1 MTQEKRKLTAE
12 DVKRLPNPSLDNQGP
27 LCEVN
32 FYNWRARRNEVCQGV
47 AQRSS
52 FRDRV
57 CVRFLTGSQV
67 GNFHDYLPE
76 FVTIHEP
83 LPAIASVAEPDSAS
97 PGELSLAPA

>member
-12 DVKRLPNPSLDNQGP
+12 DVARLPKFSSGAGV
-27 LCEVN
+27 LCEVQR
-32 FYNWRARRNEVCQGV
+32 YIGGYRKPVAATGV
-47 AQRSS
+47 ACQSP
-52 FRDRV
+52 FEGKVRV
-57 CVRFLTGSQV
+57 TYIPEK
-67 GNFHDYLPE
+67 GNNPFGDYDPT